1 MGVIVAK
8 WLIEKVVGVKRFN
21 DKLTKL
27 NTNIEDVVWKVVSY
41 YCPRVGRS
49 VNERE
54 GFYELMDKVVI
65 IEKGMLMGMLM
76 IVNKAMLMII
86 NGHVGSVMGG
96 FREVHGVFGTE
107 QINNGGV
114 RLLD

>member
-1 MGVIVAK
+1 MKMVLNFFEVGDGGRVTAENCEGVIVAK

-21 DKLTKL
+21 YKLTKL

-54 GFYELMDKVVI
+54 GFYELMDRVVTSEKVLL
-65 IEKGMLMGMLM
+65 GGDF
-76 IVNKAMLMII
+76 
-86 NGHVGSVMGG
+86 NGQDGSDMGG
-96 FREVHGVFGTE
+96 FREVHGGFGT
-107 QINNGGV
+107 G
-114 RLLD
+114 